1 MRKMMNKVIL
11 MIIISFVL
19 PGCYDKDKSSD
30 VKPKE
35 ERLINFP
42 KKVFGIEIGKLTAN
56 EVVQILNQRCIKYTI
71 YRYED
76 YPKVPNIET
85 TYFIGTGIRR
95 EAIQKV
101 TYDFNPFSGKND
113 KPDISINIKSEY
125 FELVLKDLIKLFGE
139 PTRKDIDTIELKD
152 KNGNRT
158 KTVKELN
165 YWWKSSEKSESTL
178 DFITLTRELNEDS
191 DCYILMRPKDFGCD
205 HVH

>member
-1 MRKMMNKVIL
+1 MMNKVIL

-56 EVVQILNQRCIKYTI
+56 EVVQILNQRGIKYTI

-113 KPDISINIKSEY
+113 KPDISIYIKSEY

-158 KTVKELN
+158 KTVKNLN
-165 YWWKSSEKSESTL
+165 YWWKSSKESESTL
-178 DFITLTRELNEDS
+178 YFILLTKVLDKYS
-191 DCYILMRPKDFGCD
+191 KCYILMRPKDIGCD